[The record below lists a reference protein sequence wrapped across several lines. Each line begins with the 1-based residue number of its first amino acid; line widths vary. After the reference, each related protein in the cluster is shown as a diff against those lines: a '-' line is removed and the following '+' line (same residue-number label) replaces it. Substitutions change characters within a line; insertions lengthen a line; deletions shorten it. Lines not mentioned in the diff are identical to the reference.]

1 MEQKTALEERWQ
13 KILPDKLMKELKK
26 RDPNLMADKDSLGT
40 CSVDSKTD
48 DNTSLRG
55 SIYGAAMPN
64 VVPLESEED
73 SSARAGK
80 ARDNLLS
87 EQSQTNNRVTPN
99 IFKGREESRRYTNH
113 SSDAD

>member
-13 KILPDKLMKELKK
+13 KILPEKLLKELKK
-26 RDPNLMADKDSLGT
+26 RDPHLMDDKDSLGT
-40 CSVDSKTD
+40 CSVDDSKTD

-55 SIYGAAMPN
+55 SIYGTAMPN

-87 EQSQTNNRVTPN
+87 E
-99 IFKGREESRRYTNH
+99 
-113 SSDAD
+113 